1 MIILGYIA
9 VGLLYVICGMFA
21 FQLWRDRKELF
32 NIPRWQDN
40 VISRNESDQ
49 LELEREVELF
59 NKSFWS
65 KANSEYRKKN
75 YSN

>member
-9 VGLLYVICGMFA
+9 IGLLYAICGMFA

-40 VISRNESDQ
+40 IISRNESDQ

-59 NKSFWS
+59 NETFM
-65 KANSEYRKKN
+65 KN
-75 YSN
+75 YNKNYN

>member
-40 VISRNESDQ
+40 LISRSESDQ

-59 NKSFWS
+59 NKTFM
-65 KANSEYRKKN
+65 KN
-75 YSN
+75 YNKNYN

>member
-32 NIPRWQDN
+32 NISRWQDN

-59 NKSFWS
+59 NETFM
-65 KANSEYRKKN
+65 KN
-75 YSN
+75 YNKNYN

>member
-59 NKSFWS
+59 NETFM
-65 KANSEYRKKN
+65 KN
-75 YSN
+75 YNKNYN